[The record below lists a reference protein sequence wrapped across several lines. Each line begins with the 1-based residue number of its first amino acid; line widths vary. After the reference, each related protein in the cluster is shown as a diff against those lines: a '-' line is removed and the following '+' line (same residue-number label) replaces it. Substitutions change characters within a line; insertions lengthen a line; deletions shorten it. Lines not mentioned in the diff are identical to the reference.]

1 MRIHYITL
9 GIAFL
14 LLTGVVGT
22 ANAKTQN
29 INCTFA
35 ASFADGVETNIDTNS
50 DGQSA
55 TLGQGINNCS
65 FGRFFIQ
72 VETELKAQTSNT
84 TCPAGTL
91 ELHVVQNHS
100 VWTEETSGDQLFWEA
115 PHILCLDVSQY
126 PSKLSFSYSGHQTV
140 TGGTGKF
147 AGTTGTMNLQGTGAY
162 VVFGNKGGPSG
173 PFGGFGQFTET
184 ESGTLTLPNGGHG
197 KDD

>member
-1 MRIHYITL
+1 MRIHHITL

-100 VWTEETSGDQLFWEA
+100 VWTEEKSGDQLFWA
-115 PHILCLDVSQY
+115 ATPATTFCFDGSQ
-126 PSKLSFSYSGHQTV
+126 LTVSYSGQANI

-147 AGTTGTMNLQGTGAY
+147 AGASGIVNLQGTGTY
-162 VVFGNKGGPSG
+162 LILGSKNGV
-173 PFGGFGQFTET
+173 FGGFGHLNET
-184 ESGTLTLPNGGHG
+184 ESGTLTLPHGGNG